1 MIRKSLLYIIP
12 LIFLLTL
19 LTLYQWSMYT
29 YGDQEA
35 DASASSPNANI
46 RVTHEGAS
54 AYVEQSFTD
63 VREGTYS
70 LRIPEGIKNVDCV
83 YEEGKPCLLE
93 KSSTIVTV
101 SANKELHFTYEL
113 PFEDEGWVSGVWFI
127 GLERSD
133 SLVPMD
139 MEVSVTE
146 KQPSKWL
153 WLSSYLEVAQ
163 IKKDHID
170 FYQWEEGKVAYFPL
184 YPIAAEGYTEQE
196 KGLITYYSKNR
207 LPEKTLEQIQN
218 MYEQVSDEPLIVMV
232 GSKSKPS
239 RKGFIHVSSL
249 NLHTFKE
256 SWYYSLLT
264 AGSSVPEEM
273 NWLIDSVVAYAA
285 NTSPNTEK
293 GKKIKTALTEQLT
306 EKESEKFLTSLS
318 KEEETSIPTYLDN
331 MLGKVKGL
339 ETSFFREN
347 MSLETPYIPLYFYET
362 KEIVVN
368 SNPVKVSWRPIKING
383 ERFYPLGGL
392 ATLIDMDVTGIPS
405 ENVYIVKKADDTWRF
420 SLNKQTFIENEES
433 FGIASEVLIQ
443 VNKDVYI
450 QERYMK
456 DLLRLDVQEGNQALY
471 INE

>member
-19 LTLYQWSMYT
+19 LVLYQWSMYT

-35 DASASSPNANI
+35 DASAPSPKTNVRI
-46 RVTHEGAS
+46 THEGAS
-54 AYVEQSFTD
+54 VYVEQSFTA

-70 LRIPEGIKNVDCV
+70 LRIPEGIKNIECV

-93 KSSTIVTV
+93 KSSTVVTV

-113 PFEDEGWVSGVWFI
+113 PFEDEDWISGVWFI
-127 GLERSD
+127 GLERND
-133 SLVPMD
+133 SFVPIEI
-139 MEVSVTE
+139 EVSVIE

-153 WLSSYLEVAQ
+153 WMSPGLEVAQ

-170 FYQWEEGKVAYFPL
+170 FYQWEERKADSFPL
-184 YPIAAEGYTEQE
+184 YPFEAEGYSEQQ
-196 KGLITYYSKNR
+196 KGLITFYSKDR
-207 LPEKTLEQIQN
+207 LPEKTLEQIQDV
-218 MYEQVSDEPLIVMV
+218 YEPLSDEPLIVIV

-239 RKGFIHVSSL
+239 QKGVIHVASL
-249 NLHTFKE
+249 NLHSFKE

-273 NWLIDSVVAYAA
+273 KWLIDSVVAYAA

-293 GKKIKTALTEQLT
+293 GKKIKTALIEQLT

-318 KEEETSIPTYLDN
+318 REEETQIPTYLDE
-331 MLGKVKGL
+331 MLGEVKGL
-339 ETSFFREN
+339 ETSFFKEN
-347 MSLETPYIPLYFYET
+347 MSLETPYVPLYFYET
-362 KEIVVN
+362 KDILVN

-383 ERFYPLGGL
+383 DRFYPLGGL
-392 ATLIDMDVTGIPS
+392 ATLIDMDITGIPS
-405 ENVYIVKKADDTWRF
+405 ENVYIVRKADDTWRF
-420 SLNKQTFIENEES
+420 SLNKQTYIENEES

-443 VNKDVYI
+443 VNKEVYI

-456 DLLRLDVQEGNQALY
+456 DILRIDVQEGNQTLY
-471 INE
+471 IKE